1 LNETPGKGSL
11 DSVESTGSIGSI
23 GFGLDDVTVSYGGD
37 PALKHVNL
45 SVEPGDSLAVI
56 GASGAGKSTLF
67 KLLTRGVGL
76 TSGQVMLGGRD
87 LFGLSWRELKEIRSS
102 VGVVR
107 QAYNLVPQLPVGVNA
122 GLGEIG
128 SLGGWRAVKLLLSGP
143 DAGLASRVRDA
154 LERLGLTELAR
165 SRTSDISGGQ
175 QQRVA
180 VARLLVQRPGL
191 VLADEPFAAVDPQTT
206 ERVLETLVELNAAG
220 STLVVNLH
228 DVEIARRF
236 PRIVA
241 LRGGRIF
248 YDGGPEGLTE
258 ERLAE
263 IYSGDPYGSRSR
275 GLEPED
281 AEPTGSSPRITG
293 GQDGVASH

>member
-1 LNETPGKGSL
+1 LSEAPYRPHDGSL
-11 DSVESTGSIGSI
+11 
-23 GFGLDDVTVSYGGD
+23 GFDLDDATVSYGGA
-37 PALKHVNL
+37 PALERVSL
-45 SVEPGDSLAVI
+45 SVGPGERVAVI

-67 KLLTRGVGL
+67 RLLTRGVGL
-76 TSGQVMLGGRD
+76 AGGRVLLNGRD
-87 LFGLSWRELKEIRSS
+87 LFGLSWRELREVRSR

-128 SLGGWRAVKLLLSGP
+128 SLGGWRAVKMLLRGP
-143 DAGLASRVRDA
+143 DPELASRVRDA
-154 LERLGLTELAR
+154 LGRLGIAELAR

-206 ERVLETLVELNAAG
+206 ERVLRTLAELNAAG

-228 DVEIARRF
+228 DVDLARRF

-241 LRGGRIF
+241 LREGRLL
-248 YDGGPEGLTE
+248 YDGRPEDLTE
-258 ERLAE
+258 ERLDG
-263 IYSGDPYGSRSR
+263 IYSGDPYHPGR
-275 GLEPED
+275 EPG
-281 AEPTGSSPRITG
+281 AGGHAAPRGSSSRVTG
-293 GQDGVASH
+293 GRDGVASH

>member
-1 LNETPGKGSL
+1 M
-11 DSVESTGSIGSI
+11 
-23 GFGLDDVTVSYGGD
+23 GFELDDVTVSYGGY
-37 PALKHVNL
+37 PALKHVSL
-45 SVEPGDSLAVI
+45 AVEPKERVAVI

-67 KLLTRGVGL
+67 RLMTRSVAVTGGRVTL
-76 TSGQVMLGGRD
+76 DGRD
-87 LFGLSWRELKEIRSS
+87 LFGLSWRELREVRRR

-122 GLGEIG
+122 ALGEVG
-128 SLGGWRAVKLLLSGP
+128 NLRGWRAVRTLFAGP
-143 DAGLASRVRDA
+143 DTGLSERVREA
-154 LERLGLTELAR
+154 LESLELAELAR
-165 SRTSDISGGQ
+165 SRTSEISGGQ

-191 VLADEPFAAVDPQTT
+191 VLADEPFAAVDPRTT
-206 ERVLETLVELNAAG
+206 ERVMQTLVKLNEED

-241 LRGGRIF
+241 LREGRLF
-248 YDGGPEGLTE
+248 YDGGPEGLTD

-263 IYSGDPYGSRSR
+263 LYSGDPYDPSRDYA
-275 GLEPED
+275 EPE
-281 AEPTGSSPRITG
+281 EPQGPPTTSHRIAG
-293 GQDGVASH
+293 GQDGIASH